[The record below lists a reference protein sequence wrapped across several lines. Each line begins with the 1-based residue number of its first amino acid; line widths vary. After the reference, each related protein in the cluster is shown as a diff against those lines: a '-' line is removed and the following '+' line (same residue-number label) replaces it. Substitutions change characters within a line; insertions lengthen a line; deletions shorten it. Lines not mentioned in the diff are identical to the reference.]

1 MEHFDLI
8 VRNATLIDG
17 TRAPRFAGD
26 LGVRGDRIARIGRL
40 DSAKA
45 DVEIDASGRI
55 AAPGLLK
62 ITKGTPSRFD
72 ISAVRMRISTSGEPP
87 AADGIMNRIGFSG

>member
-26 LGVRGDRIARIGRL
+26 LGVRGDRIVRIGRL
-40 DSAKA
+40 DAARPTSRSTLRGKSPRP
-45 DVEIDASGRI
+45 ASS
-55 AAPGLLK
+55 
-62 ITKGTPSRFD
+62 TP
-72 ISAVRMRISTSGEPP
+72 TPTTTG
-87 AADGIMNRIGFSG
+87 